1 MIPFLF
7 TLKSYFRVFPLSLS
21 ESHYW
26 RVLIDPSQGISEA
39 PLPLEPYDE
48 KSLQS
53 RPDEALQGTYREPA
67 YNMDPLGK
75 MLRKNWPQQQW
86 KPETYNGLKAYNSH
100 KRVLELFG
108 RITSVHQ
115 NVPEIWQL
123 YSDLSPSYLLKAQRL
138 LKAYRGY
145 TQEAEDKDKAQADQQ
160 LSSARLTGQAVLRAA
175 EKQAWPENKDALERL
190 TEMFNKVTEYM
201 KSVM

>member
-75 MLRKNWPQQQW
+75 MLRKNWPQQQ
-86 KPETYNGLKAYNSH
+86 LQ